1 MNRLKEQFKKT
12 ASVNGSYS
20 VGLIVLVLCAVV
32 MVNVVASKLPE
43 SVRKID
49 ISDNKIYE
57 ITDTSKNLLKNLDK
71 KVTMTVYAEESNT
84 DKRIVTFL
92 NKYEALSKNLTI
104 TWVDPVLHP
113 AELTE
118 NNVTENSIVVAC
130 EETGKSDTV
139 SFDDILVVDAYSYYM
154 TGNADATEFDGE
166 GQLTS
171 AVNYVTSGSQNTI
184 YYTSG
189 HGEQGF
195 STSVQEQLQ
204 KNNISDK
211 ELNLLM
217 KEEIPDDCDLLI
229 MNGVSAD
236 ISEEEKTLL
245 LDYMQTGGKV
255 MVFLGDLEGD
265 APNLDALLNEY
276 GMQRVNG
283 YIADMERCYQGN
295 YYYIFPVINGDES
308 LMNGMSTGMVMLGN
322 AHGMELTD
330 PARDT
335 ITTTSFMTTSS
346 NGYAVTEEDQV
357 QGTYVLGAVA
367 TETIEGEEAEEQAEA
382 EASEDDVETEETAI
396 QSRLTV
402 ISSVSML
409 DSQITDSFA
418 TLENLT
424 LFGNALTANFDGVQ
438 NIAIEPKSLEITYN
452 AMQHVGLI
460 GFAMIIG
467 VPIIVLLYGFRQWL
481 KRRKA

>member
-1 MNRLKEQFKKT
+1 MDQLKEQFKKT

-20 VGLIVLVLCAVV
+20 VGLIVLVLCVAV
-32 MVNVVASKLPE
+32 MINVIASKLPE
-43 SVRKID
+43 SVKSID

-57 ITDTSKNLLKNLDK
+57 ITDTSRELLKNMEQ
-71 KVTMTVYAEESNT
+71 KVTVTVYAEKSST
-84 DKRIVTFL
+84 DERITTFL
-92 NKYEALSKNLTI
+92 NKYEALSKNLTVE
-104 TWVDPVLHP
+104 WVDPVLHP

-118 NNVTENSIVVAC
+118 NNVSENSILVTC
-130 EETGKSDTV
+130 EETGKSETI
-139 SFDDILVVDAYSYYM
+139 SFDDILVVDAYTYYM
-154 TGNADATEFDGE
+154 TGSAEATEFDGE

-171 AVNYVTSGSQNTI
+171 AVNYVISGTQNTV

-189 HGEQGF
+189 HGEQTF

-204 KNNISDK
+204 KNNISSN

-217 KEEIPDDCDLLI
+217 EEEIPDDCDLLV

-236 ISEEEKTLL
+236 ISEEEKELV
-245 LDYMQTGGKV
+245 LDYMAAGGDV
-255 MVFLGDLEGD
+255 MILLGDLEGE

-276 GMQRVNG
+276 GMQRVDG
-283 YIADMERCYQGN
+283 YIADMERCYQGS
-295 YYYIFPVINGDES
+295 YYYIFPVLTGDDT
-308 LMNGMSTGMVMLGN
+308 LTNGMNTGMVMMAN
-322 AHGMELTD
+322 AHGMELID

-335 ITTTSFMTTSS
+335 ITASSIMTTSS
-346 NGYAVTEEDQV
+346 NGYAVTEDEQI

-367 TETIEGEEAEEQAEA
+367 TESIEGEAAAEAAEEEAEEDGTE
-382 EASEDDVETEETAI
+382 EASVE
-396 QSRLTV
+396 SRLTV

-424 LFGNALTANFDGVQ
+424 LFSNAVAANFDGVQ
-438 NIAIEPKSLEITYN
+438 NIAIEAKSLEITYN

-460 GFAMIIG
+460 SFAIIVG
-467 VPIIVLLYGFRQWL
+467 IPIIILIYGFRQWL